1 MQFNTALLGT
11 VEVDE
16 SQVITF
22 PAGLPAFE
30 NCTRF
35 KLFHE
40 VDKNPRVFWLQSL
53 DQPDVLFSVVDP
65 AQFGLRYEFQLND
78 AEVDALQ
85 LARPEDAAV
94 VLIVYK
100 EDQANDNPP
109 ALSPLKVN
117 TRNPLVIN
125 VATQRALQKTGL
137 VCDITFRD

>member
-30 NCTRF
+30 HCTRF

-40 VDKNPRVFWLQSL
+40 AEKNPRVFWLQSL
-53 DQPDVLFSVVDP
+53 DQADVLFSVVDP
-65 AQFGLRYEFQLND
+65 AQFGLCYEFQLTD
-78 AEVDALQ
+78 EEVNTLQ
-85 LARPEDAAV
+85 LARPEDAAI

-100 EDQANDNPP
+100 EDQVSDNPP

-125 VATQRALQKTGL
+125 VAAQRGLQKTGL